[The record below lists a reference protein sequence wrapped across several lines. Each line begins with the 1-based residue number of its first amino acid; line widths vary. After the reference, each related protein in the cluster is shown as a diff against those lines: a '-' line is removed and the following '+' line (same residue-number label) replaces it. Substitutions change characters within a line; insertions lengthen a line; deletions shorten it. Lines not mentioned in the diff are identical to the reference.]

1 MKLAWQQPLLEIARN
16 AGDAIMGFYK
26 NDGTQTWVK
35 ADDSPLTQA
44 DLAAHQVIVD
54 GLAKLTPDI
63 AVLSEESTAISWQER
78 QQWQQY
84 WLVDPLDGTKEF
96 IKQNGEFTVN
106 IALIE
111 HHKPV
116 MAVVYAP
123 ALQKLY
129 YANTEQGCFLV
140 EPEQAEVK
148 LSLTSTYSV
157 EMPVR
162 VVGSRSHPSPEMA
175 KFSEQF
181 AQVEVV
187 PTGSSLKLC
196 LVAQGLADI
205 YPRLG
210 PTMEWDTAAGQC
222 IAQCAGANV
231 SQLDGEPLR
240 YNATE
245 SLKNSFFVVSHPALE
260 WHHFTD

>member
-1 MKLAWQQPLLEIARN
+1 MNLQWQQPLLEIARD
-16 AGDAIMGFYK
+16 AGDAIMAFYQ
-26 NDGTQTWVK
+26 NDGTKTWVK

-44 DLAAHQVIVD
+44 DLAAHQVIVEA
-54 GLAKLTPDI
+54 LAKLTPEI
-63 AVLSEESTAISWQER
+63 PVLSEESTAISWQQR
-78 QQWQQY
+78 QGWQQY

-111 HHKPV
+111 HNKPV

-129 YANTEQGCFLV
+129 YANTEQGCFL
-140 EPEQAEVK
+140 EQPDQAPIK
-148 LSLTSTYSV
+148 LDLNGTDVGS
-157 EMPVR
+157 PVR
-162 VVGSRSHPSPEMA
+162 VVGSRSHPSIEMA
-175 KFSEQF
+175 QFSTQF
-181 AQVEVV
+181 ERVEIV

-222 IAQCAGANV
+222 VAQCAGAKV
-231 SQLDGEPLR
+231 TQLDGSPLL

-245 SLKNSFFVVSHPALE
+245 SLLNSFFVVSHPALP
-260 WHHFTD
+260 WRSN